1 MSSQIFRP
9 VAPEQNLRQQ
19 IRARRREIPPSQRR
33 LAAEHLAGRV
43 AALRIFISAHHIA
56 GYLAW
61 DGEMD
66 PAPLLERALAM
77 GKQVYLPVLTGHPP
91 AHLAF
96 APYHPGMALKPNRFG
111 IPEPA
116 TSPEHWVSPHL
127 LDLALTPLVAFD
139 AAGVR
144 VGMGGGFYDRTF
156 AFRRHPGHLP
166 KPRLLGLAYELQ
178 KVTALTPQP
187 WDVPLDGVAT
197 EQALYPGSDGRRLE

>member
-1 MSSQIFRP
+1 M
-9 VAPEQNLRQQ
+9 AAEQNLRRQ
-19 IRARRREIPPSQRR
+19 IRARRRAIPPSQRH
-33 LAAEHLAGRV
+33 LAAEQLAGRV
-43 AALRIFISAHHIA
+43 TALRTFASAQHIA
-56 GYLAW
+56 GYLAC

-77 GKQVYLPVLTGHPP
+77 GKHVYLPVLTGHPP

-116 TSPEHWVSPHL
+116 TSAERWVSPHL
-127 LDLALTPLVAFD
+127 LDLVLTPLVAFD

-178 KVTALTPQP
+178 KVAALTPRP

-197 EQALYPGSDGRRLE
+197 EEALYPGGGRLLE

>member
-1 MSSQIFRP
+1 MSAEP
-9 VAPEQNLRQQ
+9 NLRRQL
-19 IRARRREIPPSQRR
+19 RARRREIPPSQRH
-33 LAAEHLAGRV
+33 LAAEQLAGRV
-43 AALRIFISAHHIA
+43 TALRIFTRADHIA
-56 GYLAW
+56 GYLAC

-66 PAPLLERALAM
+66 PAPLLERALAI

-111 IPEPA
+111 IPEPE
-116 TSPEHWVSPHL
+116 TSTERWVSPHL
-127 LDLALTPLVAFD
+127 LDLVLTPLVAFD
-139 AAGVR
+139 AAGAR

-178 KVTALTPQP
+178 KVAALTPQP

-197 EQALYPGSDGRRLE
+197 EQALYPGGDGRRLE